1 MLRRFLSITKVRVGL
16 AIFVAMFAVGFIGP
30 WLMMDVLGMDPLIVD
45 TTRLAAPPSPEHW
58 LGTTASG
65 QDVLL
70 RIVLGTRG
78 SLLVGLT
85 SALIATGI
93 ALIVGITAGYLGGA
107 VDAVINAVINVFL
120 TMPSFV
126 VLLMIAAAFRDL
138 NWVMVSVIIGVFEW
152 PGTARSIRAQAMSL
166 RGRDFTA
173 ALRTIGERPWRI
185 VLVELA
191 PHLNGLA
198 SSLFLSAFVAGIFAQ
213 SGMAFLGIGN
223 ASEYSWGTEI
233 NLASGQNALFRGLWW
248 WFLPPGLAIALLGFA
263 TALINF
269 GLDEVTN
276 PALSSKRAAIVRRFL
291 AERRKRRASRPNTL
305 EVTG

>member
-1 MLRRFLSITKVRVGL
+1 MLRRFLSITKVRIGL
-16 AIFVAMFAVGFIGP
+16 AIFAAMFLIGFVGP
-30 WLMMDVLGMDPLIVD
+30 WLLMDVLGMDPKLVD
-45 TTRLAAPPSPEHW
+45 PTAMSAAPSLDHL

-70 RIVLGTRG
+70 RVVLGTRG

-85 SALIATGI
+85 SALIATTI
-93 ALIVGITAGYLGGA
+93 ALLVGITAGYLGGA
-107 VDAVINAVINVFL
+107 VDASINAVINVFL

-126 VLLMIAAAFRDL
+126 VLLMIAAAFKDI
-138 NWVMVSVIIGVFEW
+138 NWVMVSVIIGIFEW
-152 PGTARSIRAQAMSL
+152 PATARAVRAQAMSL

-173 ALRTIGERPWRI
+173 ALKTIGEKPWRI
-185 VLVELA
+185 VMVEIA

-198 SSLFLSAFVAGIFAQ
+198 SSLFLSAFVAGVFAQ

-233 NLASGQNALFRGLWW
+233 NLANGQNALFRGMWW
-248 WFLPPGLAIALLGFA
+248 WFGPPGIAIALLGFA
-263 TALINF
+263 TAMINF

-276 PALSSKRAAIVRRFL
+276 PALSSKRSAIVRRYL
-291 AERRKRRASRPNTL
+291 ARQRRRLVRTQEVAS
-305 EVTG
+305 

>member
-1 MLRRFLSITKVRVGL
+1 MLKRFLSITKVRIGL
-16 AIFVAMFAVGFIGP
+16 TIFVLMFVTGFVGP
-30 WLMMDVLGMDPLIVD
+30 WFMMGVLGMDPKIVD
-45 TTRLAAPPSPEHW
+45 PTQVSAAPSLQHP

-70 RIVLGTRG
+70 RVVLGTRG

-85 SALIATGI
+85 SALIATAI
-93 ALIVGITAGYLGGA
+93 ALIVGITAGYLGGK
-107 VDAVINAVINVFL
+107 VDAAINAVINIFL

-138 NWVMVSVIIGVFEW
+138 NWFMVSIIIGIFEW
-152 PGTARSIRAQAMSL
+152 PATARAIRAQAMSL

-185 VLVELA
+185 VLVEIA
-191 PHLNGLA
+191 PHLNGIA
-198 SSLFLSAFVAGIFAQ
+198 SSLFLSAFVAGVFAQ

-223 ASEYSWGTEI
+223 ASDYSWGTEI
-233 NLASGQNALFRGLWW
+233 NLAMGQNALFRGMWW
-248 WFLPPGLAIALLGFA
+248 WFGPPGIAIALLGFA
-263 TALINF
+263 TAMINF

-276 PALSSKRAAIVRRFL
+276 PALSSKRSAIVRKFL
-291 AERRKRRASRPNTL
+291 ADRQRRVREAQA
-305 EVTG
+305 